1 MTTVVVPNIK
11 LDSVEETALDE
22 TTWEFGKEPRFNANH
37 RCDRCGAQAY
47 VEAGLRA
54 GVLLF
59 CSHHANAA
67 RPKMEAA
74 GVLVKWYSEAGRM
87 QENRTQGSEN

>member
-1 MTTVVVPNIK
+1 MATVVVPDIK
-11 LDSVEETALDE
+11 LDSVEETTLVE
-22 TTWEFGKEPRFNANH
+22 TAWEFGKKPRFTALD

-47 VEAGLRA
+47 VEAEVEA

-59 CSHHANAA
+59 CSHHANKF
-67 RPKMEAA
+67 RPQMEAA
-74 GVLVKWYSEAGRM
+74 GVLRKWYTEAGRM